1 MGCLATHSLIDSV
14 SKTWKHVVTEAVI
27 GEIILVDIGQ
37 DSLFLQAS
45 SATNHA
51 IRFGIFSCN
60 TAKGGGTD
68 TGVSTAIDQSIS
80 SVCVKGVSN
89 AVYSVIIKA
98 CDSE

>member
-14 SKTWKHVVTEAVI
+14 SKTWKHVVTDAVI
-27 GEIILVDIGQ
+27 GEIMLVEIGQ

-60 TAKGGGTD
+60 TAKGGGTVC
-68 TGVSTAIDQSIS
+68 TGVSTDQSIS